1 MKPVVAL
8 SAFLAV
14 ATATPFL
21 KPRSLDISAY
31 KAVTTAPVRGAPAGN
46 TATASLKY
54 NPTSVAN
61 AAIAAATSSAAIVNR
76 RNKRSTCPSTCAVL
90 SAGNGPS
97 VNNPD
102 TAAAFEADKNLAN
115 AALKAVTP
123 ADYVLVDGFQNIDSA
138 AQSAT
143 YLTYV
148 SDSVTSYDP
157 AICANACN
165 AIQGCIAF
173 NIFFERDP
181 TLVPDTEDCPNPPS
195 QTLIKC
201 SLFGGLLDALLATNC
216 GQWQADFQVVI
227 AGSNAYN
234 AVTPPSI
241 PGYRGVQSFGS
252 ATIDAPANT
261 TTYMGV
267 EAFSQT
273 QPYDPTVCAAACS
286 SKSNPGC
293 AFFVSYI
300 LYENDQNGV
309 FTCTYFTVPYGSDRA
324 IETGQYD
331 NQGNHYTIGHS
342 FGFTVDGYKPSRL
355 S

>member
-1 MKPVVAL
+1 MKSAVAL

-21 KPRSLDISAY
+21 KARSLDISAY
-31 KAVTTAPVRGAPAGN
+31 KAVPTSPARGAPVGN
-46 TATASLKY
+46 TATASITY
-54 NPTSVAN
+54 NPTSAAK
-61 AAIAAATSSAAIVNR
+61 AAIAAGTSSAAVINR
-76 RNKRSTCPSTCAVL
+76 RHKRSTCPGTCAVL

-97 VNNPD
+97 INSPD
-102 TAAAFEADKNLAN
+102 TAAAFEADQSLAD

-123 ADYVLVDGFQNIDSA
+123 PDYVLVDGFQNIHST

-143 YLTYV
+143 YLTYI
-148 SDSVTSYDP
+148 SDSITSYDP
-157 AICANACN
+157 VICANECN
-165 AIQGCIAF
+165 KIQGCTSF

-181 TLVPDTEDCPNPPS
+181 TVVPDTEDCPNPPS

-201 SLFGGLLDALLATNC
+201 SLFGGLLDASSATNS

-234 AVTPPSI
+234 SNSSPSI
-241 PGYRGVQSFGS
+241 PGYRGVQSFGT

-261 TTYMGV
+261 TTYMGLEV
-267 EAFSQT
+267 FPQT
-273 QPYDPTVCAAACS
+273 QPYDPTVCAAACK

-300 LYENDQNGV
+300 LYENGQNGV
-309 FTCTYFTVPYGSDRA
+309 FTCTYFTVSYGSDRA

-331 NQGNHYTIGHS
+331 AQGNHYTIGHS
-342 FGFTVDGYKPSRL
+342 FGFTVDKYTYE
-355 S
+355 